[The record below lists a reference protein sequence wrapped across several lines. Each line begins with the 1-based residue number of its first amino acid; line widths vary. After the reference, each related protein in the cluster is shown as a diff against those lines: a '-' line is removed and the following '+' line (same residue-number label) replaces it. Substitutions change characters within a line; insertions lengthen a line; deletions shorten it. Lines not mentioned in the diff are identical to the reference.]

1 MVSDPYKVLG
11 LSPGASDEEV
21 KAAYRKLAK
30 KYHPDLNPGN
40 ERAAERMNE
49 INAAYEQIKNPQP
62 QQESYSSG
70 YGSGS
75 GSGGSAYSDAWSY
88 AWNSYGGSSGAYQGR
103 EQTERNELKA
113 ARNFIRARQ
122 FQQAVTALSGVPTS
136 ERDGE
141 WYYLHAIAN
150 YNMGNRVAALDSA
163 RRACTIAPGNERY
176 RQLLME
182 IQQGAQAY
190 DTRGADFGFRGVNL
204 GRNGLCMSVILANI
218 LCSCFGG
225 RFLFCC

>member
-40 ERAAERMNE
+40 ERAAARMNE
-49 INAAYEQIKNPQP
+49 INAAYEQIKNPQS
-62 QQESYSSG
+62 QQETSYGAS
-70 YGSGS
+70 YGSG
-75 GSGGSAYSDAWSY
+75 GASAWSDAWSG
-88 AWNSYGGSSGAYQGR
+88 AWNAYGGSAGAYQNR
-103 EQTERNELKA
+103 EDSERNEVKA

-122 FQQAVTALSGVPTS
+122 FEQAVVALSGVPS
-136 ERDGE
+136 AERNGE

-150 YNMGNRVAALDSA
+150 YNLGNRVAALDSA
-163 RRACTIAPGNERY
+163 RRACTLSPGNERY
-176 RQLLME
+176 RQLLTE

-190 DTRGADFGFRGVNL
+190 DTRGEGFGFRRVDL
-204 GRNGLCMSVILANI
+204 GNNNLCMSLCLANI
-218 LCSCFGG
+218 LCNLCCGG
-225 RFLFCC
+225 RFLCC